1 MLTYGGPRSSV
12 FSKRDFGGLGG
23 GVVFKALENSVQRE
37 KRIKM
42 KELTKKIINKNN
54 KHFLKILTKVR
65 FLKRLCLSVLMNDL
79 QCDCLYEI

>member
-12 FSKRDFGGLGG
+12 FSKRDFLGLGGG

-42 KELTKKIINKNN
+42 KELTKKNN
-54 KHFLKILTKVR
+54 K
-65 FLKRLCLSVLMNDL
+65 
-79 QCDCLYEI
+79 